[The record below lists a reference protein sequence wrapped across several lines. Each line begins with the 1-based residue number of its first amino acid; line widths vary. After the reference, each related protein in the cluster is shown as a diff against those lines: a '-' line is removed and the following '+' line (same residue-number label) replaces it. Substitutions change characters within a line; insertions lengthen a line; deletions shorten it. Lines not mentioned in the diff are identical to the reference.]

1 MLDLIG
7 KLLVRNIFEHPIIVV
22 GASRSG
28 TSILL
33 QALGHHPLILAM
45 RGEAPFLTTV
55 GGSAHLFEYSE
66 NKDYYLDSI
75 KTSKEYLYSQLK
87 KIGFEIAAGPHY
99 GLRQMAKGFLG
110 HGGSPLGRRYWAAK
124 TFPSEPVTHGLIKLY
139 PGVRFIYIRRNGC
152 DVIQSRTKFHGFN
165 EKDFQ
170 SQCKAWADSVE
181 KYDHLARL
189 DQAIAV
195 KQEDLLQNPRQFFDE
210 VADFL
215 GMARHSGPADYANST
230 LVHPLDQNTQQHQ
243 SVKDVISSRPPAHT
257 GWTNEQKALFKDIC
271 GSAMHKA
278 GYEVPF

>member
-139 PGVRFIYIRRNGC
+139 PGV
-152 DVIQSRTKFHGFN
+152 
-165 EKDFQ
+165 
-170 SQCKAWADSVE
+170 
-181 KYDHLARL
+181 
-189 DQAIAV
+189 
-195 KQEDLLQNPRQFFDE
+195 
-210 VADFL
+210 
-215 GMARHSGPADYANST
+215 
-230 LVHPLDQNTQQHQ
+230 
-243 SVKDVISSRPPAHT
+243 
-257 GWTNEQKALFKDIC
+257 
-271 GSAMHKA
+271 
-278 GYEVPF
+278 